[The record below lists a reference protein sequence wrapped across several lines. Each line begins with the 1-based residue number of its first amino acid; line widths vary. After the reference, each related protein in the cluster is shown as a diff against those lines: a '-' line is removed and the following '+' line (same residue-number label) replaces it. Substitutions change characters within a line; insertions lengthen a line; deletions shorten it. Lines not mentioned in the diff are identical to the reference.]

1 MTSRSGLRLLI
12 ASALLLAGCALERSG
27 LAPADGATPPFDAE
41 IGRDGQVIDGQ
52 VIDDDAGRDSGVDG
66 CTPGPELCNG
76 VDDDCNGLIDDT
88 LPGCEPPDAGPP
100 PVDSGMPFEDA
111 STPPPD
117 AGFADAGARECVGE
131 NCYPLSG
138 RAGPIGRCNC
148 RAAGSGGSPWP
159 ATAVSCGLLG
169 LLTLRRRDG

>member
-1 MTSRSGLRLLI
+1 MVFLILGLVMFGLGE
-12 ASALLLAGCALERSG
+12 ALLVNAGV
-27 LAPADGATPPFDAE
+27 GACMNRVLPC
-41 IGRDGQVIDGQ
+41 
-52 VIDDDAGRDSGVDG
+52 VDG
-66 CTPGPELCNG
+66 VPGRCVPGEPTPELCNG

-159 ATAVSCGLLG
+159 ATAALCGLLG
-169 LLTLRRRDG
+169 LLTLRRRSG